1 MNALPA
7 RIRADK
13 PAKVKR
19 RCPSHTKWIGEFSCS
34 VPGCTGRPIEVAHVR
49 TGTNGGTGL
58 KPTDDWTISLCH
70 EHHSEQHRIGEPEFE
85 KVHGISMKLLARL
98 FASKS
103 PHRSKL
109 MKLGDDSMR
118 MAVR

>member
-1 MNALPA
+1 MNALPP

-19 RCPSHTKWIGEFSCS
+19 RCPSHTKWVGEHGCC
-34 VPGCTGRPIEVAHVR
+34 VAGCTGRPIEVAHVR
-49 TGTNGGTGL
+49 TGTNGAMGL
-58 KPTDDWTISLCH
+58 KPTDDWTISLCRD
-70 EHHSEQHRIGEPEFE
+70 HHSEQHRIGEPTFE
-85 KVHGISMKLLARL
+85 KEYGLSMKLLARL

-103 PHRSKL
+103 PHRAKL
-109 MKLGDDSMR
+109 MKLGDGTMR